1 MPPLLLTKGNSLN
14 SVNILIKLMI
24 KYFFDIF
31 LEDKYHED
39 TKLSDN
45 LDFLVDLINEF
56 INISGEKNYVM
67 FIEEYFKKY
76 KYQYNNLTLN
86 FICSFFTGLNPS

>member
-1 MPPLLLTKGNSLN
+1 
-14 SVNILIKLMI
+14 MI

-67 FIEEYFKKY
+67 FVEPIFQK
-76 KYQYNNLTLN
+76 
-86 FICSFFTGLNPS
+86 I